1 MVHRSLYNI
10 VTVVVLLVSYT
21 IPNWAQGYNISGE
34 THCFEPDGDPYSVLQ
49 VFLRNRSDISLPFNK
64 EKDRVIQVDSTG
76 LYCFENVAPGSY
88 VLIFSAFPF
97 LRVFALEVTNKDEIQ
112 NVDFYEDGRDLPEQ
126 AQRDIELGIAGLYI
140 IGGDPPMS
148 YSTDS
153 LFEERYGVGYR
164 IWGDVIYSESAYYP
178 EYNRIVFDYLTEKFG
193 RYWRKHVRKDVEGYK
208 RYSYK
213 KHKRNSLDKSHR

>member
-1 MVHRSLYNI
+1 M
-10 VTVVVLLVSYT
+10 SYT

-34 THCFEPDGDPYSVLQ
+34 THCFEPYGDPYSVLQ

-97 LRVFALEVTNKDEIQ
+97 LRVFALEVTNKDEIL

-126 AQRDIELGIAGLYI
+126 AKRDIELGIAGLYI